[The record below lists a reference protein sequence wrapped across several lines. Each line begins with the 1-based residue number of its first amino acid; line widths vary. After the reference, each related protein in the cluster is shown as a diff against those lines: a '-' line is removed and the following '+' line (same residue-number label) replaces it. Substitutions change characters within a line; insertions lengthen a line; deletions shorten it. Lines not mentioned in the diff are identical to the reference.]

1 MVLLMSLS
9 SLVSLTWAQGHDVD
23 FLLGGEDTVSD
34 DVHHGSAQCAQCH
47 PDITEQWAESSHRM
61 SSFNN
66 PYYAAAARVFI
77 EDRGQSEFVFCARCH
92 DPALLVND
100 PHLNTDIDEDK
111 RAAQAGITCLVCH
124 SMAQQPPAGGN
135 GQYGLELAPVPMGNG
150 HRTRVRPDSLSGHRV
165 YNLS

>member
-1 MVLLMSLS
+1 MHSSSHDIDLAKHSWRLIVGVMVLLLSLS

-23 FLLGGEDTVSD
+23 FLLGAADRVSD

-77 EDRGQSEFVFCARCH
+77 EDGVS
-92 DPALLVND
+92 
-100 PHLNTDIDEDK
+100 LNSFSVLDVMI
-111 RAAQAGITCLVCH
+111 QHC
-124 SMAQQPPAGGN
+124 S
-135 GQYGLELAPVPMGNG
+135 
-150 HRTRVRPDSLSGHRV
+150 
-165 YNLS
+165 